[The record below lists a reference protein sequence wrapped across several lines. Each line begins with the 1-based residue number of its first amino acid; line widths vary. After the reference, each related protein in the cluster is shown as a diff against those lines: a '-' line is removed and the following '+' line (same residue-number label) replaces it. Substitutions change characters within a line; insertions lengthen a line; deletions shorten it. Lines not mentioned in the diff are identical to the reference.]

1 MGEEMTVLEMMT
13 GLMVEHFDVD
23 LVMRRR
29 LMIVLMRA
37 RSVVLGQIGGRLY
50 WMVHQRWSCFHIL
63 F

>member
-1 MGEEMTVLEMMT
+1 MTVLGMMI

-29 LMIVLMRA
+29 FMIALMRA
-37 RSVVLGQIGGRLY
+37 RSVALGRIGRRLFG
-50 WMVHQRWSCFHIL
+50 MVHQRWSCFHVL

>member
-13 GLMVEHFDVD
+13 GLMVEHVDVD

-29 LMIVLMRA
+29 FTIALMRA
-37 RSVVLGQIGGRLY
+37 RSVALGRIGGRLY
-50 WMVHQRWSCFHIL
+50 GMVHQRWSCFHIL

>member
-1 MGEEMTVLEMMT
+1 MTVLGMMI

-29 LMIVLMRA
+29 FMIALMRA
-37 RSVVLGQIGGRLY
+37 RSVALGRIGGRLSG
-50 WMVHQRWSCFHIL
+50 MVHQRWSYFHVL